1 MTENATDD
9 TTGSTAEKNQDLLDQ
24 GAIVQRDGQTYA
36 ITPRIPCGLIT
47 DFDVLRRIADVATR
61 YGARAI
67 KVTSAQRLAIIGI
80 RPQDLDAVWRDLQM
94 TPGAAFGLC
103 VRSIKACPGT
113 RFCRMGQQ
121 DSLGLGLRIEGRF
134 AHQPVPSKLKIA
146 VSGCPMDCAEAHVRD
161 IGLIG
166 GRKGFTLEV
175 GGAVG
180 PSPRVG
186 EAIAEQLQAD
196 QAEELVGRIIE
207 VYRGMGKKKRLGKLV
222 EAIGL
227 PAFKAQLGLS

>member
-1 MTENATDD
+1 MPDNDD
-9 TTGSTAEKNQDLLDQ
+9 TTKKRKDLLDQ

-36 ITPRIPCGLIT
+36 ITPRIPCGYIT

-61 YGARAI
+61 YGAAAI

-80 RPQDLDAVWRDLQM
+80 KPQDLDAVWGELGM

-113 RFCRMGQQ
+113 RFCRLGQQ
-121 DSLGLGLRIEGRF
+121 DSLGLGLSIEGRF
-134 AHQPVPSKLKIA
+134 AHQPVPSKMKIS

-166 GRKGFTLEV
+166 GRKGFTLEI
-175 GGAVG
+175 GGSVG
-180 PSPRVG
+180 PGPRVG
-186 EAIAEQLQAD
+186 EPIAERLEAE

-207 VYRGMGKKKRLGKLV
+207 TYRELGKKKRLGKVV
-222 EAIGL
+222 EAMGL
-227 PAFKAQLGLS
+227 PAFKARLGLV